1 MTFLS
6 NKTLF
11 FLLALLF
18 VIISSV
24 QIIGS
29 GIEGYTNLTPGTYP
43 ISDDVPL
50 LHEYPLKKN
59 MSVSGNTYE
68 DNSTYY
74 PVFGSSYGQYT
85 NNLRYWSTP
94 NNGQC
99 SPSEFCGGLYD
110 NKKIDV
116 PEPPKEIPFS
126 SHDIR
131 VNYYGSHKLEC
142 PSNME
147 DDE

>member
-1 MTFLS
+1 MTFF
-6 NKTLF
+6 NKKTI
-11 FLLALLF
+11 FLILALLF
-18 VIISSV
+18 AILSIPFT
-24 QIIGS
+24 GNNM
-29 GIEGYTNLTPGTYP
+29 EGYANLTPGDYP

-50 LHEYPLKKN
+50 LHEYPFKKN
-59 MSVSGNTYE
+59 MGVSENTYE

-85 NNLRYWSTP
+85 NNVRYWASP

-99 SPSEFCGGLYD
+99 SPAEFCDGLYD
-110 NKKIDV
+110 DKKIEV
-116 PEPPKEIPFS
+116 PEQPNEIPFS
-126 SHDIR
+126 SPDIR

-142 PSNME
+142 PSNYD

>member
-1 MTFLS
+1 MTLFS

-24 QIIGS
+24 QIIGNDM
-29 GIEGYTNLTPGTYP
+29 EGYANLTPGDYP

-50 LHEYPLKKN
+50 LHEYPFKKN
-59 MSVSGNTYE
+59 MGVSENTYQE
-68 DNSTYY
+68 NSTYY

-85 NNLRYWSTP
+85 NNVRYWASP

-99 SPSEFCGGLYD
+99 SPAEFCGGLYD
-110 NKKIDV
+110 DKKIEV
-116 PEPPKEIPFS
+116 PEQPNEIPFS
-126 SHDIR
+126 SPDIR

-142 PSNME
+142 PSNYD

>member
-1 MTFLS
+1 MTFF
-6 NKTLF
+6 NKKII
-11 FLLALLF
+11 FLILALLF
-18 VIISSV
+18 AIIS
-24 QIIGS
+24 IPFIGNNM
-29 GIEGYTNLTPGTYP
+29 EGYTNLTPGDYP

-50 LHEYPLKKN
+50 LHEYPFKKN
-59 MSVSGNTYE
+59 MGVSENTYE

-85 NNLRYWSTP
+85 NNVRYWATP

-99 SPSEFCGGLYD
+99 SPAEFCDGLYD
-110 NKKIDV
+110 NKKIEV
-116 PEPPKEIPFS
+116 PDSPKEIPFS
-126 SHDIR
+126 SPDIR

-142 PSNME
+142 PSSME